1 MGFFDKFKKKKKQE
15 EADEEIISQTEAEQA
30 EAADDSVPGRGS
42 RSSTLRSR
50 LPKLKQRPKSR

>member
-1 MGFFDKFKKKKKQE
+1 MKRSSARPKQSRLKRLTI
-15 EADEEIISQTEAEQA
+15 AF
-30 EAADDSVPGRGS
+30 PGRGS